1 MLDAGHMGA
10 SIGAVR
16 SFIGYTPRSVLVE
29 ARRLVCEEAKW
40 SSPNIDFIHFFGI
53 FRCRLK
59 KNAILLARR

>member
-29 ARRLVCEEAKW
+29 ARRLVCEEA
-40 SSPNIDFIHFFGI
+40 SPNIDFIHFFGI